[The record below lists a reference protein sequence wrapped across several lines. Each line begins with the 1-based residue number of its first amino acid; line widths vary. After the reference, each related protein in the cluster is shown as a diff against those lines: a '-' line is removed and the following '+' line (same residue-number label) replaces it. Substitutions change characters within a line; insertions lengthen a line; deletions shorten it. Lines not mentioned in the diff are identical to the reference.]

1 MKSPTNQ
8 KIKLL
13 YMTALMLISVNVIS
27 CPDRKAAKV
36 NEIGVETIQN
46 NLDEAAENSTK
57 FKPIPVEKE
66 NGFYFAIDYNNNI
79 SGEDIKLEETPSLSS
94 EDILEVK
101 KVINE
106 NNNTPEIRIV
116 FTPDGKIKLAQ
127 VTKNNIGKH
136 LAIVI
141 ANQIV
146 SIPLINCEIPGGV
159 ITLGDFS
166 EKEIDK
172 MVESLK
178 NK

>member
-1 MKSPTNQ
+1 
-8 KIKLL
+8 
-13 YMTALMLISVNVIS
+13 MLISVTVIS
-27 CPDRKAAKV
+27 CGNRNMDKIGRIDP
-36 NEIGVETIQN
+36 EIMTKDVIDETT
-46 NLDEAAENSTK
+46 ENIVK
-57 FKPIPVEKE
+57 FKPIPIERE

-79 SGEDIKLEETPSLSS
+79 SSEDIKLEETPSLSS

-166 EKEIDK
+166 EKEIDN